1 MVLLDIGDFA
11 YLTPEWVNIL
21 SHTGLM
27 LAALYLSARTIG
39 SGDRYFATAFVM
51 FALGEAIYMTYHF
64 GLTEL
69 LFVYLVGDGLVF
81 MALVIIFVGLV
92 RRGIIGSPG
101 SEHSRASTVH
111 MPGETRISGGN

>member
-1 MVLLDIGDFA
+1 MALLDIGDFA

-27 LAALYLSARTIG
+27 LAAVYLSVLTIG
-39 SGDRYFATAFVM
+39 SGDRFFGTAFVM

-69 LFVYLVGDGLVF
+69 LFVYLVGDGLIF
-81 MALVIIFVGLV
+81 GALVLVFIGLV
-92 RRGIIGSPG
+92 RRGIIGSP
-101 SEHSRASTVH
+101 SPDHSRASAVH
-111 MPGETRISGGN
+111 VPSDTRRSGGN

>member
-1 MVLLDIGDFA
+1 MVLFDIGDFA

-27 LAALYLSARTIG
+27 LAALYLSVRTLG
-39 SGDRYFATAFVM
+39 SGDRFFGTAFVM
-51 FALGEAIYMTYHF
+51 FALGETIYMTYHF

-81 MALVIIFVGLV
+81 IALVVFFVGLV
-92 RRGIIGSPG
+92 RRGIIDSPRPER
-101 SEHSRASTVH
+101 SPASTVH
-111 MPGETRISGGN
+111 APSETRISGGN